1 MKKIIPIDSY
11 QPSPTDRFLFDNNIL
26 MYIFCPLGN
35 YHPAVVRSYSLF
47 LKQILKSGSSLFTTS
62 LIISEF
68 FNSCIRLEYNQLRG
82 SAPKRYQEFKRDYRS
97 TDKFLHDAE
106 IYKDIILR
114 KILAVMK
121 KIDDHFMQIDSE
133 LLLRG
138 VDNSFDFNDRIL
150 QAIATVDDLIIV
162 TNDSDFSTGPFD
174 TRIITGNKRLL
185 GYYIK
190 P

>member
-1 MKKIIPIDSY
+1 
-11 QPSPTDRFLFDNNIL
+11 
-26 MYIFCPLGN
+26 
-35 YHPAVVRSYSLF
+35 
-47 LKQILKSGSSLFTTS
+47 
-62 LIISEF
+62 
-68 FNSCIRLEYNQLRG
+68 
-82 SAPKRYQEFKRDYRS
+82 
-97 TDKFLHDAE
+97 
-106 IYKDIILR
+106 
-114 KILAVMK
+114 MK
-121 KIDDHFMQIDSE
+121 KIDDHFMQIDGE

-162 TNDSDFSTGPFD
+162 TNDSDFSAGPFD